1 MMIVPGSAFITKA
14 ASGDGCDDPL
24 TDFYWGNVELL
35 CWCNGVDDGTTFTDE
50 TGNYTITNN
59 SDLVTTQTGNKKFGT
74 AGAVF
79 PYDADQRLEAGDTND
94 WNFLHDG
101 TTKFTAEM
109 WFKNGTDRVAM
120 FATCSG
126 ATNKVGVFFHLLDGG
141 EKFGLYVFK
150 GTAPATIAID
160 TPVIAALADG
170 EFHHVAFQFDSDE
183 TDSYQIF
190 VDGNLEVDGAA
201 TSTYSSADSEFPLYI
216 GGTPSSFYNLEVD
229 GAASS
234 FYYII
239 YKDFA
244 MDDIRITKGIARY
257 PASGFT
263 PPCRQFPNTD

>member
-1 MMIVPGSAFITKA
+1 MMIVPGSAFIPKVA
-14 ASGDGCDDPL
+14 ISDGCSDPL
-24 TDFYWGNVELL
+24 TDSNWASVELL
-35 CWCNGVDDGTTFTDE
+35 CWCNGADDGTTFTDE

-59 SDLVTTQTGNKKFGT
+59 SDLVTTQTDNKKFGS

-79 PYDADQRLEAGDTND
+79 PYDASQRLEAGDTDD

-101 TTKFTAEM
+101 TTKFTAEL
-109 WFKNGTDRVAM
+109 WFKKVTDRVAI

-126 ATNKVGVFFHLLDGG
+126 STAVVGVFFHLLDGG
-141 EKFGLYVFK
+141 DKLGLHIYK
-150 GTAPATIAID
+150 GTAPATVAID
-160 TPVIAALADG
+160 TPVMAALSDG
-170 EFHHVAFQFDSDE
+170 EYHHVAFQFDSDE

-201 TSTYSSADSEFPLYI
+201 TSTYSSANSEFPLYM
-216 GGTPSSFYNLEVD
+216 GGTPSSFY
-229 GAASS
+229 
-234 FYYII
+234 
-239 YKDFA
+239 YKSCA